1 MSRSYKKFI
10 VCKDDNSK
18 FGKRLANKT
27 VRRNKNVPDGAKF
40 KRYFCSWNICD
51 YRSKEKFYTAE
62 QFRRRW
68 FDISY
73 TELDWLRRRF
83 RSWKEAYRHR
93 LRWYR
98 MK

>member
-27 VRRNKNVPDGAKF
+27 VRRNENVPDGA
-40 KRYFCSWNICD
+40 N
-51 YRSKEKFYTAE
+51 TAE

-73 TELDWLRRRF
+73 IELNWLHRRF
-83 RSWKEAYRHR
+83 RSWKEAYRHW

>member
-10 VCKDDNSK
+10 VSKDQNNK
-18 FGKRLANKT
+18 FGKRQANRT
-27 VRRNKNVPDGAKF
+27 VRRAKDVPNGRRF
-40 KRYFCSWNICD
+40 KRFYCSWDISD
-51 YRSKEKFYTAE
+51 WRFTDSEFYTAE

-68 FDISY
+68 YSDSDF
-73 TELDWLRRRF
+73 WHRF
-83 RSWKEAYRHR
+83 RTWKEAYRHW

>member
-10 VCKDDNSK
+10 VSKDYQEK
-18 FGKRLANKT
+18 FYKRQANKAVRRVKDIPNGKRY
-27 VRRNKNVPDGAKF
+27 RR
-40 KRYFCSWNICD
+40 YYCSWYICD
-51 YRSKEKFYTAE
+51 WRFTDRFYTAE

-68 FDISY
+68 FADP
-73 TELDWLRRRF
+73 EF
-83 RSWKEAYRHR
+83 RGNSRHWREAYRYW